1 MIGCGG
7 HPRYKETGGGKCG
20 AVDYNCGGLR
30 ITWEAFLRRHRG
42 EIYPDSLFQNLG
54 RRCDRSLSFNKY
66 SLSPSSA
73 LCGVAP
79 DLHVETLITNMME
92 FGNETLGDN

>member
-1 MIGCGG
+1 MEGTLGIKRRVGASVGQWIITAVASESPG
-7 HPRYKETGGGKCG
+7 KLFSEDTGLRSIQTHSSRILGGG
-20 AVDYNCGGLR
+20 VIDL
-30 ITWEAFLRRHRG
+30 
-42 EIYPDSLFQNLG
+42 
-54 RRCDRSLSFNKY
+54 LSFNKY